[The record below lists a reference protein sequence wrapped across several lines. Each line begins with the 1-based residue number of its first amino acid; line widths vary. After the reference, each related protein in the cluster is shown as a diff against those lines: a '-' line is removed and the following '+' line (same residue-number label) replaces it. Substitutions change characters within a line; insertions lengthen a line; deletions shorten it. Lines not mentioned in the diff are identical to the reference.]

1 MGAAWGNTGKLSSY
15 KPTAPQGGPWK
26 SGSVS
31 SFSMGSSGS
40 LHVKQRNQSRRMR
53 ADLQICGRRKGAPR
67 SAQGWWAGFCACVTC

>member
-1 MGAAWGNTGKLSSY
+1 MGATWGNTGELSSY

-31 SFSMGSSGS
+31 RFSMGSSGS

-53 ADLQICGRRKGAPR
+53 ADLQICGRCKGAPR